1 MIPAQV
7 TTMSRPP
14 SSATVCSTARSTSSR
29 LVTSVLSRKPWTSC
43 SKARSAAAT
52 FAPSDA
58 KRATVALPI
67 PRPPPVTSATLLS
80 NRVTLVAYAA
90 VHEKRIEIRWRDLDP
105 YAHVNQ
111 AVYLTYLEEALDDWI
126 RGVLGLGQG
135 EVWDYV
141 AARVAIDYRAELRL
155 DDRQA
160 VGAVRLERVGKK

>member
-1 MIPAQV
+1 
-7 TTMSRPP
+7 
-14 SSATVCSTARSTSSR
+14 
-29 LVTSVLSRKPWTSC
+29 
-43 SKARSAAAT
+43 
-52 FAPSDA
+52 
-58 KRATVALPI
+58 
-67 PRPPPVTSATLLS
+67 
-80 NRVTLVAYAA
+80 

-155 DDRQA
+155 EDRQA
-160 VGAVRLERVGKK
+160 VGTVRLERVGTKSVTAHAEIRAPDGRLSAEAEIIVVARDAESGESRALTDAERSAFEAAA